1 MKSNLL
7 KILLTA
13 IIIAVSMPQEAT
25 AQRRGRRSIP
35 KRVYIPS
42 LTRGKATT
50 MAVLNKESSS
60 PWKDNHLETGDQ
72 PYKNDLSLEVS
83 SDDAGAIIEVETSP
97 KTTEDMVVVIKRGD
111 FVVANAYVRGH
122 DKHTFYLRSGLYQT
136 FFYQGR
142 GWNPHKKM
150 PSGHVGGF
158 DLREY
163 VFKDEAKELEHI
175 KSTYLLELT
184 EEGNFRPEQ
193 SNKEELF

>member
-13 IIIAVSMPQEAT
+13 IIIAVCMPQEAM
-25 AQRRGRRSIP
+25 AQRRSRKSAP
-35 KRVYIPS
+35 KSNYRLS
-42 LTRGKATT
+42 LTRSKATT
-50 MAVLNKESSS
+50 RTAPNKEVSS
-60 PWKDNHLETGDQ
+60 PWKDNHLETGEQ
-72 PYKNDLSLEVS
+72 PYENDLSLEVAP
-83 SDDAGAIIEVETSP
+83 DDAGAIIEVTTSP
-97 KTTEDMVVVIKRGD
+97 KTSGDMVVVIKQGD
-111 FVVANAYVRGH
+111 SIVANAYIRGY

-163 VFKDEAKELEHI
+163 VFKDEAKELEYI